1 MTDVANTPGTSRTQG
16 NPVLL
21 VHGFASS
28 FHLNWEEPGLSYL
41 LEDAGREVIGVDL
54 LGHGEAPRPHD
65 PAAYADMGAR
75 IVDVLPADG
84 RRVDAVG
91 FSMGAR
97 TLIEVVAAHPDRFGK
112 LVLAGVGENLFM
124 SGDKEPL
131 AHAIETGDG
140 GPGGVAALFVSFASG
155 SGNDP
160 KALAACMRRDEPPIT
175 EEQLARITSPT
186 LVVLGDKDFVG
197 SADRLVAALPNA
209 QLKLLKNV
217 EHFAT
222 PKDFGFI
229 DATLEFLDAVPG

>member
-1 MTDVANTPGTSRTQG
+1 MTAVSS

-41 LEDAGREVIGVDL
+41 LEDAGRDVIGVDL
-54 LGHGEAPRPHD
+54 LGHGTAPKPHD
-65 PAAYADMGAR
+65 PAEYKDLGAR
-75 IVDVLPADG
+75 VVDALPTDG
-84 RRVDAVG
+84 RQVDAVG

-97 TLIEVVAAHPDRFGK
+97 TLVEVVSAHPERFAR
-112 LVLAGVGENLFM
+112 LVLAGVGENLFL
-124 SGDKEPL
+124 SGDKEQL

-140 GPGGVAALFVSFASG
+140 GPGGIAALFVSFASG

-175 EEQLARITSPT
+175 EAQLARITCPT
-186 LVVLGDKDFVG
+186 LVILGDKDFVG
-197 SADRLVAALPNA
+197 SGDRLVSALPNA
-209 QLKLLKNV
+209 QLKVLRNV

-229 DATLEFLDAVPG
+229 DATLEFLGAVPG

>member
-1 MTDVANTPGTSRTQG
+1 MSQMSP

-28 FHLNWEEPGLSYL
+28 FQLNWQEPGLSYL
-41 LEDAGREVIGVDL
+41 LEDAGRTVIGVDL
-54 LGHGEAPRPHD
+54 LGHGEAPKPHD
-65 PAAYADMGAR
+65 PAAYADLGGR
-75 IVDVLPADG
+75 VVDALPADG
-84 RRVDAVG
+84 SPVDAVG

-97 TLIEVVAAHPDRFGK
+97 TLVEVASAHPERFGR
-112 LVLAGVGENLFM
+112 LVLAGVGENLFAT
-124 SGDKEPL
+124 GDKEPL

-160 KALAACMRRDEPPIT
+160 KALAACMRRPEPPIT
-175 EEQLARITSPT
+175 EEQLARITCPT

-197 SADRLVAALPNA
+197 TGDRLVAALPDA
-209 QLKLLKNV
+209 RLKVLRNV

-229 DATLEFLDAVPG
+229 DATLEFLGAVPA

>member
-1 MTDVANTPGTSRTQG
+1 MMTDVSSNSG

-41 LEDAGREVIGVDL
+41 LQDAGREVIGVDL
-54 LGHGEAPRPHD
+54 LGHGSAPRPHD
-65 PAAYADMGAR
+65 PAEYADMGAR
-75 IVDVLPADG
+75 VVDVLPPTG
-84 RRVDAVG
+84 KVDAIG

-97 TLIEVVAAHPDRFGK
+97 TLIDVVAEHPDRFDRV
-112 LVLAGVGENLFM
+112 VLAGVGDNLFVD
-124 SGDKEPL
+124 GDGEAL
-131 AHAIETGDG
+131 AHALETGDG
-140 GPGGVAALFVSFASG
+140 GPGGVAALFVSFSQG

-160 KALAACMRRDEPPIT
+160 KALAACMRRKHPPVT
-175 EEQLARITSPT
+175 EEQLARMTMPV

-197 SADRLVAALPNA
+197 RGERLTELLPNA
-209 QLKLLKNV
+209 QLKYLRNV

-229 DATLEFLDAVPG
+229 DASLEFLGAQP

>member
-1 MTDVANTPGTSRTQG
+1 MTDVTVTPADRAG

-28 FHLNWEEPGLSYL
+28 FALNWQDSGLSFL
-41 LEDAGREVIGVDL
+41 LEDAKREVIGVDL
-54 LGHGEAPRPHD
+54 LGHGSAPKPHD
-65 PAAYADMGAR
+65 PAEYADLGAR
-75 IVDVLPADG
+75 VVDVLPPSG
-84 RRVDAVG
+84 SVDAVG

-97 TLIEVVAAHPDRFGK
+97 TLIDVVSAHPDRFDR
-112 LVLAGVGENLFM
+112 LVFAGVGDNLFATEQ
-124 SGDKEPL
+124 SGEAI

-140 GPGGVAALFVSFASG
+140 GPGGVAALFVQFSQG

-160 KALAACMRRDEPPIT
+160 KALAACMRRQGSPVT
-175 EEQLARITSPT
+175 EEQLARITCPT

-197 SADRLVAALPNA
+197 TGDRLASLLPNA
-209 QLKLLKNV
+209 TLKVLRNV

-229 DATLEFLDAVPG
+229 DATLAFLGAQP

>member
-1 MTDVANTPGTSRTQG
+1 MADVSS

-28 FHLNWEEPGLSYL
+28 FHLNWQESGLSYL

-54 LGHGEAPRPHD
+54 LGHGEAPKPHV
-65 PAAYADMGAR
+65 PEAYADLGAR
-75 IVDVLPADG
+75 VVDVLPD
-84 RRVDAVG
+84 RPVDAVG

-97 TLIEVVAAHPDRFGK
+97 TLVEVVAAHPERFDR
-112 LVLAGVGENLFM
+112 LVFAGVGENLF
-124 SGDKEPL
+124 STGDREPV

-140 GPGGVAALFVSFASG
+140 GPGGIAALFVSFAAG

-160 KALAACMRRDEPPIT
+160 KALAACMRRDEPAIT
-175 EEQLARITSPT
+175 EAQLQRITNPV
-186 LVVLGDKDFVG
+186 LVVIGDKDFCG
-197 SADRLVAALPNA
+197 PADRLVSMLPNA
-209 QLKLLKNV
+209 RLQVLRNV

-229 DATLEFLDAVPG
+229 DATLGFLGAVPA

>member
-1 MTDVANTPGTSRTQG
+1 M
-16 NPVLL
+16 LL

-28 FHLNWEEPGLSYL
+28 FHLNWQESGLSFL

-54 LGHGEAPRPHD
+54 LGHGEAPKPHD
-65 PAAYADMGAR
+65 PDAYADLGAR
-75 IVDVLPADG
+75 VVDALPAAG
-84 RRVDAVG
+84 KVDAIG

-97 TLIEVVAAHPDRFGK
+97 TLLEVAAAHPDRFDR
-112 LVLAGVGENLFM
+112 LVFAGVGENLFQT
-124 SGDKEPL
+124 GDREPL

-140 GPGGVAALFVSFASG
+140 GPGGTAALFVSFASG

-175 EEQLARITSPT
+175 EDQLARITSPA
-186 LVVLGDKDFVG
+186 LVVIGDKDFCG
-197 SADRLVAALPNA
+197 PADRLASLLPDA
-209 QLKLLKNV
+209 QLKVLRNV

-229 DATLEFLDAVPG
+229 DASLEFLGAVPA

>member
-1 MTDVANTPGTSRTQG
+1 MAHVTA

-28 FHLNWEEPGLSYL
+28 FALNWQESGLSYL
-41 LEDAGREVIGVDL
+41 LEDAGRQVIGVDL
-54 LGHGEAPRPHD
+54 LGHGTAPKPHD
-65 PAAYADMGAR
+65 PAEYADLGAR
-75 IVDVLPADG
+75 VVDALPADG
-84 RRVDAVG
+84 QVDAVG

-97 TLIEVVAAHPDRFGK
+97 TLIEVASAHPERFSSC
-112 LVLAGVGENLFM
+112 VFAGVGDNLFM
-124 SGDKEPL
+124 EGDREPI

-140 GPGGVAALFVSFASG
+140 GPGGVAALFVSFAGG

-160 KALAACMRRDEPPIT
+160 KALAACMRRNEPAIT
-175 EEQLARITSPT
+175 DEQLARITCPS

-197 SADRLVAALPNA
+197 KGERLAEALPNA
-209 QLKLLKNV
+209 TLKYLRNV

-229 DATLEFLDAVPG
+229 DATLAFLGAQP

>member
-1 MTDVANTPGTSRTQG
+1 MTS

-28 FHLNWEEPGLSYL
+28 FHHNWEETGLSYL
-41 LEDAGREVIGVDL
+41 LEDAKREVIGVDL
-54 LGHGEAPRPHD
+54 LGHGSAPRPHD
-65 PAAYADMGAR
+65 PAEYADMGAR
-75 IVDVLPADG
+75 VVDALPASG
-84 RRVDAVG
+84 AVDAVG

-97 TLIEVVAAHPDRFGK
+97 VLIDVVSAHPDRFDR
-112 LVLAGVGENLFM
+112 LVLAGVGENLF
-124 SGDKEPL
+124 STERDGEPI

-140 GPGGVAALFVSFASG
+140 GPGGIAALFVQFAAG

-160 KALAACMRRDEPPIT
+160 KALAACMRRKDSPVT
-175 EEQLARITSPT
+175 AEQLARITCPT

-197 SADRLVAALPNA
+197 SGDRLVSLLPNA
-209 QLKLLKNV
+209 TLKTLRNV

-229 DATLEFLDAVPG
+229 DATLEFLGAAP

>member
-1 MTDVANTPGTSRTQG
+1 MTA

-28 FHLNWEEPGLSYL
+28 FALNWQENGFSYL

-54 LGHGEAPRPHD
+54 LGHGSAPKPHD
-65 PAAYADMGAR
+65 PADYADLAAR
-75 IVDVLPADG
+75 VREALPADG
-84 RRVDAVG
+84 HQVDAVG

-97 TLIEVVAAHPDRFGK
+97 TLIDVVADAPERFGRV
-112 LVLAGVGENLFM
+112 VLAGVGENLFATDGT
-124 SGDKEPL
+124 SSEAV

-140 GPGGVAALFVSFASG
+140 GPGGIAALFVSFATG

-160 KALAACMRRDEPPIT
+160 KALAACMRASRPAVT
-175 EEQLARITSPT
+175 EEQLARMTMPV
-186 LVVLGDKDFVG
+186 LVVIGEKDFTG
-197 SADRLVAALPNA
+197 PGDRLASLLPNSE
-209 QLKLLKNV
+209 LKVLKGV

-229 DATLEFLDAVPG
+229 DASLEFLGAVP

>member
-1 MTDVANTPGTSRTQG
+1 MSDMSS

-41 LEDAGREVIGVDL
+41 LQDAGREVIGVDL
-54 LGHGEAPRPHD
+54 LGHGSAPRPHD
-65 PAAYADMGAR
+65 PAEYADLGAR
-75 IVDVLPADG
+75 ILDVLPDEG
-84 RRVDAVG
+84 KVDAIG

-97 TLIEVVAAHPDRFGK
+97 TLIDVVSAHPDRFDRV
-112 LVLAGVGENLFM
+112 VLAGVGDNLFM
-124 SGDKEPL
+124 EGDKEPL
-131 AHAIETGDG
+131 AHALETGDG
-140 GPGGVAALFVSFASG
+140 GPGGVAALFVSFSQG

-160 KALAACMRRDEPPIT
+160 KALAACMRREEKAVT
-175 EEQLARITSPT
+175 AEQLARITSPV

-197 SADRLVAALPNA
+197 KGERLTELLPNA
-209 QLKLLKNV
+209 TLKYLRNV

-229 DATLEFLDAVPG
+229 DASLEFLGAIPG

>member
-1 MTDVANTPGTSRTQG
+1 MMTHVSS

-41 LEDAGREVIGVDL
+41 LQDAGREVIGVDL
-54 LGHGEAPRPHD
+54 LGHGSAPKPHD
-65 PAAYADMGAR
+65 PAAYADLGAR
-75 IVDVLPADG
+75 VVDVLPAEG
-84 RRVDAVG
+84 KVDAVG

-97 TLIEVVAAHPDRFGK
+97 TLIEVVSARPERFDRV
-112 LVLAGVGENLFM
+112 VLAGVGDNLFM
-124 SGDKEPL
+124 EGDREPV
-131 AHAIETGDG
+131 AHALETGDG
-140 GPGGVAALFVSFASG
+140 GPGGVAALFVSFSQG

-160 KALAACMRRDEPPIT
+160 KALAACMRREEAPIT
-175 EEQLARITSPT
+175 DEQLARITSPV

-197 SADRLVAALPNA
+197 KGERLADALPNA
-209 QLKLLKNV
+209 TLKYLRNV

-229 DATLEFLDAVPG
+229 DATLEFLGAQP

>member
-1 MTDVANTPGTSRTQG
+1 MMTDVSS

-28 FHLNWEEPGLSYL
+28 FHLNWQDSGLSYL

-54 LGHGEAPRPHD
+54 LGHGSAPKPHD
-65 PAAYADMGAR
+65 PAEYADLGAR
-75 IVDVLPADG
+75 VVDVLPTDG
-84 RRVDAVG
+84 RVVDAVG

-97 TLIEVVAAHPDRFGK
+97 TLIEVASAHPERFDR
-112 LVLAGVGENLFM
+112 LVFAGVGDNLFA

-131 AHAIETGDG
+131 AHALETGDG
-140 GPGGVAALFVSFASG
+140 GPGGVAALFVSFSQG

-160 KALAACMRRDEPPIT
+160 KALAACMRRAEPPIT
-175 EEQLARITSPT
+175 EEQLARITSPA

-197 SADRLVAALPNA
+197 KGERLAEALPNA
-209 QLKLLKNV
+209 QLKYLRGV

-229 DATLEFLDAVPG
+229 DSVLEFLGAVPR